1 MDTNKLASRA
11 QALILATLAIFVMA
25 SSAWAKTY
33 YIDATKGNDTN
44 NGQSSSTAWKTI
56 AKVNASSFN
65 PGDQILFKKGEIWRE
80 TLIVPSSGSSDNP
93 ITFGAY
99 GNSNNKPIISGAD
112 DLTAGIYKWTPSG
125 KGTNE
130 YYLEKVYGGNPGI
143 IKPVLVWMDQ
153 DCLTKG
159 TPRSLSDHQ
168 WAWGDIDRLGY
179 NTVYIRDDSGDP
191 DISGV
196 LIEAGNRDTVLEI
209 GDRSYLNF
217 TDLELRQSDAL
228 WGGVVHIYDSYNITF
243 ENCVIHDGNYAPF
256 FAHHSG
262 ADAPSEITIDSCTIY
277 GGRRVDTPY
286 GMVVFFN
293 ECNHCTI
300 KNSKIYESSN
310 PTASIVIYLYKSDNN
325 IIEYN
330 DIYGPAGNLIYIK
343 ENSDFNIVRY
353 NKFHDGFM
361 GIQIRIGANNNKVYY
376 NIVYNTDVGPAIQSD
391 GDVPINGTKIYNNT
405 IYTTGNN
412 HNGISIHNT
421 NTNCEVKNN
430 IIYVGEYSFALHIH
444 ENSKNGVISDHNLLR
459 NLSGDLIT
467 WGDKAYTM
475 SQFSNYQSASGQ
487 DAHSITNI
495 PQFVSHERHDYQLKS
510 TSPCI
515 EAGIDV
521 KIDDVNF
528 VKEDIQRTPIPQGD
542 NVDMGAFEYI
552 KIKSPAPPKDLRIVY
567 LY

>member
-243 ENCVIHDGNYAPF
+243 DNCIMHDGHYAVF
-256 FAHHSG
+256 YAYHS
-262 ADAPSEITIDSCTIY
+262 DANPPSGITINSSIIY
-277 GGRRVDTPY
+277 GCRRTDSPY
-286 GMVVFFN
+286 GVVIKLDG
-293 ECNHCTI
+293 CNNTTI
-300 KNSKIYESSN
+300 KNSEIYESN
-310 PTASIVIYLYKSDNN
+310 DANLADAIFLYNSDNN
-325 IIEYN
+325 IIERN
-330 DIYGPAGNLIYIK
+330 HIYGPAGNLLYIK

-353 NKFHDGFM
+353 NRFHDGYM
-361 GIQIRIGANNNKVYY
+361 GIQIRVGANNNKVFY
-376 NIVYNTDVGPAIQSD
+376 NMIYNMYGGPAIQSD
-391 GDVPINGTKIYNNT
+391 GDVPIDGTKIYDNI
-405 IYTTGNN
+405 IYTTGSN

-430 IIYVGEYSFALHIH
+430 LVYVGEHSFALHIH
-444 ENSKNGVISDHNLLR
+444 ENSRNGVISDYNLLR
-459 NLSGDLIT
+459 NVSGSLIT
-467 WGDKAYTM
+467 WAGRSYTM
-475 SQFSNYQSASGQ
+475 SQFPDYQSQSGQ
-487 DAHSITNI
+487 DSHSINNDPKFI
-495 PQFVSHERHDYQLKS
+495 SSENHDFRLQS
-510 TSPCI
+510 TSSCI
-515 EAGIDV
+515 NTGTYVGLSRDFEGTSV
-521 KIDDVNF
+521 
-528 VKEDIQRTPIPQGD
+528 PQGGK
-542 NVDMGAFEYI
+542 VDIGAFEFVYVEGI
-552 KIKSPAPPKDLRIVY
+552 TPPKNLRIIMSSS
-567 LY
+567 